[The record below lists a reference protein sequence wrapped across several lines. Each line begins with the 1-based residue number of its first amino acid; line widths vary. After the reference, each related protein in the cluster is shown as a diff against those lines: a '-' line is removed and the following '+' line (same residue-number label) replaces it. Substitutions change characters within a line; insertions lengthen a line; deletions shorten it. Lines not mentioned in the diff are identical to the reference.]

1 MQLSRY
7 RLSFG
12 GTGRRA
18 CRLGLAAWLGT
29 AAACGVAEAPA
40 WVADASTVDTPS
52 ATSDVPA
59 TPDVVVAPQL
69 EPAAPRLHRLTSR
82 QYRNAIADLFGA
94 EIVAPSALE
103 PDPSMEGLIAIGAT
117 QASLSPRGVEQY
129 AEGAEKIAL
138 QVLANAN
145 ARKRVVVCEPTGDG
159 RACAETALRATGRRV
174 WRRVLTDAEV
184 GTLLGVYDAARK
196 ALDSEFDDVAL
207 FDRSL
212 SYPLSMMLQSPFFLY
227 RFEHGEPSN
236 NKPNNNES
244 TNSKHRYTSVEMAS
258 RLSFFIWNTTP
269 DEALLDAGVAGELV
283 TDAGIDAQVTRMLA
297 DPRARQGVENFFAEW
312 LELYNLD
319 SLSKD
324 PNVFRHYSADL
335 GAAARQE
342 TLRLVSHWVFERD
355 GDYRELFTTRETFV
369 NRRLAAIY
377 DIPAPAELLESAE
390 TGGTT
395 DLAFAKVTHPA
406 SSIRRGLLGQ
416 VSFLAQFSH
425 PTSSSATLRGKFVRT
440 KLICGVVPSPPA
452 NLNTAIP
459 EPSPTAKTLK
469 ERLVVHM
476 QSDECGGCHRTID
489 PIGFGLENFDGVGRF
504 RTHDNGALIDS
515 SGELDYEP
523 FDDSLALLETIANH
537 PMLAPCFVRT
547 LYGYA
552 NGHVPEAG
560 EAPVTS
566 ALEDEFASMGY
577 RVKPLVAAIAR
588 SAGFRAVSKSTVAE
602 IPTESEGAR

>member
-1 MQLSRY
+1 MS
-7 RLSFG
+7 
-12 GTGRRA
+12 
-18 CRLGLAAWLGT
+18 AAT
-29 AAACGVAEAPA
+29 ACGVAEAPA
-40 WVADASTVDTPS
+40 WIPDVATADSASLST
-52 ATSDVPA
+52 DV
-59 TPDVVVAPQL
+59 PDVVVASEL

-82 QYRNAIADLFGA
+82 QYRNAIADLFGP

-129 AEGAEKIAL
+129 AEGAEKIAA
-138 QVLANAN
+138 QVIANTE
-145 ARKRVVVCEPTGDG
+145 ARKRVIACEPTGDG
-159 RACAETALRATGRRV
+159 RDCAESALRATGRRV
-174 WRRVLTDAEV
+174 WRRVLTDAEA
-184 GTLLGVYDAARK
+184 GTLLAVYDAARQ
-196 ALDSEFDDVAL
+196 ALDPELDGAAL
-207 FDRSL
+207 FDRAFT
-212 SYPLSMMLQSPFFLY
+212 YPLSMLLQSPFFLY
-227 RFEHGEPSN
+227 RFENG
-236 NKPNNNES
+236 ES
-244 TNSKHRYTSVEMAS
+244 TDDGHRYSSVEMAS
-258 RLSFFIWNTTP
+258 RLAFFIWNTTP
-269 DEALLDAGVAGELV
+269 DDALLDAGIAGELV
-283 TDAGIDAQVTRMLA
+283 TDAGIEAQVARMLA
-297 DPRARQGVENFFAEW
+297 DPRAHQGVENFFAEW

-319 SLSKD
+319 SVSKD

-342 TLRLVSHWVFERD
+342 TLRLVSHWVFEKD

-395 DLAFAKVTHPA
+395 DLAFAKVTLPA

-476 QSDECGGCHRTID
+476 ESDECGGCHRTID
-489 PIGFGLENFDGVGRF
+489 PIGFGLENFDGLGRF
-504 RTHDNGALIDS
+504 
-515 SGELDYEP
+515 
-523 FDDSLALLETIANH
+523 
-537 PMLAPCFVRT
+537 
-547 LYGYA
+547 
-552 NGHVPEAG
+552 
-560 EAPVTS
+560 
-566 ALEDEFASMGY
+566 
-577 RVKPLVAAIAR
+577 
-588 SAGFRAVSKSTVAE
+588 
-602 IPTESEGAR
+602 